1 MCFARG
7 GTGVWPVQ
15 AGEDAR
21 LSIVLPDTLVGVS
34 RLKNK
39 IALITGAGTGI
50 GRAIALAYAREGA
63 QLILVGRRKRL
74 LESVAKEAGGAPLVV
89 SGDVCVQRDID
100 RVLSEAASHFGGIHV
115 LVNNAGIL
123 HIGTAEQ
130 ITEAQW
136 DETFNVNVRGV
147 WLLSRSVLPYMRKA
161 GGGSIVNVASV
172 LGINGARNRASYA
185 PSKCAVI
192 LLTKCMAIDHGAE
205 NIRVNAICPSFVETD
220 LTAEVIRKAPDP
232 AAVRRE
238 RIAVHPI
245 GRLGQPEDIA
255 GLAVYLASDE
265 SAWMTGAALPVDG
278 GYLAV

>member
-1 MCFARG
+1 M
-7 GTGVWPVQ
+7 
-15 AGEDAR
+15 
-21 LSIVLPDTLVGVS
+21 S
-34 RLKNK
+34 RLANRT
-39 IALITGAGTGI
+39 ALITGAGTGI
-50 GRAIALAYAREGA
+50 GRAIALAYLREGA
-63 QLILVGRRKRL
+63 RVALVGRRKEP
-74 LESVAKEAGGAPLVV
+74 LEAIAREAGDAVLVLT
-89 SGDVCVQRDID
+89 GDVSKQADID
-100 RVLSEAASHFGGIHV
+100 HMLAETAARFGGVHV
-115 LVNNAGIL
+115 LVNNAGVL

-136 DETFNVNVRGV
+136 DETFAVNVRGL
-147 WLLSRSVLPYMRKA
+147 WLLSRAVLPYMRKV

-185 PSKCAVI
+185 PSKGAVI

-205 NIRVNAICPSFVETD
+205 NIRVNAICPSFIETD

-232 AAVRRE
+232 SAVRRE
-238 RIAVHPI
+238 RIGVHPI

-265 SAWMTGAALPVDG
+265 SSWVTGATMPVDG

>member
-1 MCFARG
+1 M
-7 GTGVWPVQ
+7 
-15 AGEDAR
+15 
-21 LSIVLPDTLVGVS
+21 S
-34 RLKNK
+34 RLANK
-39 IALITGAGTGI
+39 SALITGAGTGI
-50 GRAIALAYAREGA
+50 GRAIALAYVREGA
-63 QLILVGRRKRL
+63 RVALVGRRSEPLQAIARDAGD
-74 LESVAKEAGGAPLVV
+74 SVLVL
-89 SGDVCVQRDID
+89 SGDVSKQADID
-100 RVLSEAASHFGGIHV
+100 RMLAETEARFGGLHV

-123 HIGTAEQ
+123 HVGTAEQ

-136 DETFNVNVRGV
+136 DETFAINVRGL
-147 WLLSRSVLPYMRKA
+147 WLLSRAALPYMRKA

-185 PSKCAVI
+185 PSKGAVI

-205 NIRVNAICPSFVETD
+205 NIRVNAICPSFIETD

-232 AAVRRE
+232 GAVRRE

-265 SAWMTGAALPVDG
+265 SAWVTGAVMPVDG